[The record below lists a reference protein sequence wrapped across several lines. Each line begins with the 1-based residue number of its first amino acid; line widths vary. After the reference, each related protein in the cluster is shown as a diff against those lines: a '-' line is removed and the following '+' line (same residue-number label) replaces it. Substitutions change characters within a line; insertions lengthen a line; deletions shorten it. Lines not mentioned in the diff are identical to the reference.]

1 MHIDDRRF
9 CNTLH
14 TTTQFLPTAED
25 RSGISF
31 HHRPLNGCQVA
42 LGLLPPLRFRGP
54 AGLAAAESSSVA
66 VAAPP
71 APSLAVV
78 DALPSD
84 SLAVADFWA
93 SAECAAAPP
102 LSLDDEDD
110 GAVVAGAAR
119 WLERLIHITDIA
131 A

>member
-1 MHIDDRRF
+1 MIAVSAIHCTQQLSSCRPQKTDRAF
-9 CNTLH
+9 H
-14 TTTQFLPTAED
+14 
-25 RSGISF
+25 F